1 MLFMLTTRPKA
12 GVTREQ
18 LVEHLTRRLH
28 PSTWDLIRHGVLSHV
43 LYKIGE
49 EPGFFAVLSAPTLE
63 EARATVERGA
73 ERLEVFDLDI
83 VPVNQFPHFAS

>member
-1 MLFMLTTRPKA
+1 MGFDPARRAITRPL
-12 GVTREQ
+12 Q
-18 LVEHLTRRLH
+18 DRR
-28 PSTWDLIRHGVLSHV
+28 GA
-43 LYKIGE
+43 
-49 EPGFFAVLSAPTLE
+49 GFFAVLSAPTLE